1 MSDTLFQPL
10 QNALST
16 FLSYLPQLIG
26 AIVIL
31 IIGYIVAKVLQAGK
45 PRPAL
50 TFTSARLPESPGR
63 TMAWCWCSMQLP
75 T

>member
-31 IIGYIVAKVLQAGK
+31 IIGYIVAISRLS
-45 PRPAL
+45 AL
-50 TFTSARLPESPGR
+50 PPSSLPP
-63 TMAWCWCSMQLP
+63 
-75 T
+75 